1 MSNKK
6 IRIYPIRTTRN
17 QWNIKLYRYHN
28 CSDQCKI
35 NIIEDS
41 EYPDEILLIT
51 NPSYKDGKCDK
62 YNKIEPTLIRLVDF
76 SPHDNSIGEI
86 GTLFNSNSKVIPDN
100 LFTIS
105 ISYPMSYVFE
115 IVIRSTTGNG
125 FTLKDVITYIKI
137 LYEFIYAEE
146 ERTATPQNYQL
157 KKKCNTC
164 QTKDILKYIEHIRPL
179 NDTECC
185 ICCCEYGEAETVS
198 KLPCKHI
205 FHDDCISRWFL
216 KSGTCPVCRN
226 NVFECEHCDGSG
238 IINYQFIGTVI
249 PFENRDGY
257 MTRNLTNGTFGI
269 YNSDIEDLFIESLK
283 YNRLEKRMHINIIS

>member
-1 MSNKK
+1 M
-6 IRIYPIRTTRN
+6 
-17 QWNIKLYRYHN
+17 
-28 CSDQCKI
+28 
-35 NIIEDS
+35 
-41 EYPDEILLIT
+41 
-51 NPSYKDGKCDK
+51 
-62 YNKIEPTLIRLVDF
+62 
-76 SPHDNSIGEI
+76 
-86 GTLFNSNSKVIPDN
+86 
-100 LFTIS
+100 
-105 ISYPMSYVFE
+105 
-115 IVIRSTTGNG
+115 
-125 FTLKDVITYIKI
+125 
-137 LYEFIYAEE
+137 
-146 ERTATPQNYQL
+146 
-157 KKKCNTC
+157 
-164 QTKDILKYIEHIRPL
+164 KYIEHIRPL